1 MPTLLPMLSTAPAR
15 GCDCGR
21 CPWFAGNEQRPADPG
36 VQLAPLCSGRNS
48 DCSYCG
54 CARTEATRASVSGP
68 SPCSGCS
75 IRCGSRTDIHAWM
88 ADVGGTLEFDD
99 LTFPAAAPMPQ
110 LPAFIPQVDGS
121 GTAALHAAAGWPAYA
136 LGLRRLVSPATGD
149 LYPRFAAA
157 AEHGHTAGAVLGL
170 PDAENRPATVLVGY
184 AEDPL
189 VETVWT
195 RRHSHRLLERIAALR
210 FDLVLAPNFSLYGNY
225 PRAEM
230 LLNLRR
236 NLLIA
241 AELHA
246 LGVTAVPNI
255 YGYRVEDYER
265 YVSWLDDLGDD
276 RPVALAMNLQTFRT
290 DADWSGM
297 AMPALAFLATAL
309 PADLPIVLTGPSR
322 PDRVQML
329 HRLFGARLHLIA
341 QNPAQFAQHGAL
353 MTNDGRVDV
362 HARREDLFARNVRY
376 LNGLLDQPATSEVT
390 G

>member
-1 MPTLLPMLSTAPAR
+1 
-15 GCDCGR
+15 
-21 CPWFAGNEQRPADPG
+21 
-36 VQLAPLCSGRNS
+36 
-48 DCSYCG
+48 
-54 CARTEATRASVSGP
+54 
-68 SPCSGCS
+68 
-75 IRCGSRTDIHAWM
+75 
-88 ADVGGTLEFDD
+88 
-99 LTFPAAAPMPQ
+99 
-110 LPAFIPQVDGS
+110 
-121 GTAALHAAAGWPAYA
+121 
-136 LGLRRLVSPATGD
+136 
-149 LYPRFAAA
+149 
-157 AEHGHTAGAVLGL
+157 
-170 PDAENRPATVLVGY
+170 
-184 AEDPL
+184 
-189 VETVWT
+189 
-195 RRHSHRLLERIAALR
+195 
-210 FDLVLAPNFSLYGNY
+210 
-225 PRAEM
+225 
-230 LLNLRR
+230 
-236 NLLIA
+236 
-241 AELHA
+241 
-246 LGVTAVPNI
+246 GVTAVPNI